1 MVESSGEIPRE
12 KKERAGWGKRR
23 KTNSEVCIFSGSRY
37 SVVYIG
43 KAFHF
48 CQSESS
54 KKVLLFES
62 NLAKKTTC
70 YEGM

>member
-12 KKERAGWGKRR
+12 KKESRMGKRK
-23 KTNSEVCIFSGSRY
+23 KTTIRFCIFSGSRY

-43 KAFHF
+43 SVFHF

-54 KKVLLFES
+54 KMVLLF
-62 NLAKKTTC
+62 
-70 YEGM
+70 